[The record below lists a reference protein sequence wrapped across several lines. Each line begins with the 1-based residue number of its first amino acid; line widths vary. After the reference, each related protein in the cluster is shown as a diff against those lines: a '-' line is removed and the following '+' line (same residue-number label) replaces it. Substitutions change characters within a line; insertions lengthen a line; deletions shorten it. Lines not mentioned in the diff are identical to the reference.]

1 MHLFLF
7 NNYSLSY
14 FLLFLKCMHIIYF
27 LTQIFIY
34 FIPDVPY
41 VFKIQTFIFL
51 EFLNLCKTVLLL
63 ICVHIS

>member
-7 NNYSLSY
+7 NNYSLPD

-27 LTQIFIY
+27 LTQIFIH
-34 FIPDVPY
+34 FIPGVPY
-41 VFKIQTFIFL
+41 VFIFL